1 MSRCTCSDPRDFRIT
16 GEVSKQRGDS
26 DAIGTGKKAVR
37 VRCATCGGKI
47 GRLGSDVLTELFN
60 VPDSEIEP
68 ARCLSEAEQRT
79 VTVDLI

>member
-1 MSRCTCSDPRDFRIT
+1 MSRCSCSNPRDFRIT
-16 GEVSKQRGDS
+16 GEVSKQRAGGD
-26 DAIGTGKKAVR
+26 AVGTGHKAAR

-47 GRLGSDVLTELFN
+47 GRIGSDVLTELFKI
-60 VPDSEIEP
+60 PDSEIEP